1 MALLDTLLA
10 ANNLKTTPRMGWVLR
25 GVAEAESVAEHSYGV
40 AFVALALADVAEAS
54 GEGDGFDRGK
64 LLSMALLHD
73 LAESVI
79 SDLPLP
85 AQRFFPAGAKATAE
99 RAALSELL
107 AGLPG
112 SQGLLALWEEFEEGS
127 GPEARVV
134 RDADRLDM
142 LLQAFVYI
150 ERTGNRALAEFWD
163 SPAAR
168 APFEFAVSQ
177 RVYAALRDRYD
188 RYTR

>member
-163 SPAAR
+163 SPAVR

>member
-25 GVAEAESVAEHSYGV
+25 GVPEAESVAEHSYGV
-40 AFVALALADVAEAS
+40 AFVALVLAEAALAS
-54 GEGDGFDRGK
+54 GESDGFDRGK

-79 SDLPLP
+79 GDLPLP
-85 AQRFFPAGAKATAE
+85 AQRFFPAGVKGTAE
-99 RAALSELL
+99 RAALVELL
-107 AGLPG
+107 AGLPD
-112 SQGLLALWEEFEEGS
+112 SRRLLDIWAEYEEGS

-134 RDADRLDM
+134 HDADRLDM
-142 LLQAFVYI
+142 LLQALVYM

-163 SPAAR
+163 SPAAH
-168 APFEFAVSQ
+168 APFEFSVSQ
-177 RVYAALRDRYD
+177 GVYAALRDRYNH
-188 RYTR
+188 RIA